1 MNYKMAPKLW
11 SHLMNHQIK
20 TAALSTIALSLLGCN
35 QAQPQVEEP
44 SASRP
49 VQVIEVNE
57 RNEELNKSF
66 SGIVKAKETAS
77 LSFRVP
83 GTVESVFVNKGSVV
97 EKGQVIAT
105 LDKHDYQVSLEEL
118 QARMLE
124 AQSAH
129 KLAKA
134 ELKRV
139 KQATSDDAIASVN
152 LDRAI
157 SSYERSLSAVKVVE
171 KNIQRAKDALRYTT
185 LRAPFTGIVADVS
198 VDPHEQTLPGGSVVS
213 IQQEGSWEVDIDV
226 PENMIAQFALGQP
239 ASLTWYDSKQSY
251 RATVAE
257 IAPKKHL
264 LKQTYTVTLDID
276 SISSALF
283 NGKAVTVNTALNT
296 SHSSH
301 CFPYSAILGEKQTLH
316 VNVVRDAVI
325 HSEPVN
331 LDSIDAYQACVT
343 GSFEQGDYVV
353 ISGSH
358 YLSEGDAA
366 PNLTIKTL

>member
-1 MNYKMAPKLW
+1 
-11 SHLMNHQIK
+11 MNHQIK

-157 SSYERSLSAVKVVE
+157 SSYNV
-171 KNIQRAKDALRYTT
+171 
-185 LRAPFTGIVADVS
+185 
-198 VDPHEQTLPGGSVVS
+198 
-213 IQQEGSWEVDIDV
+213 
-226 PENMIAQFALGQP
+226 
-239 ASLTWYDSKQSY
+239 ASLPSKWLRKTSNVQKMPYVTPLYVHHSLALLPTFLLIHMSKPC
-251 RATVAE
+251 RAAVLCQFS
-257 IAPKKHL
+257 KK
-264 LKQTYTVTLDID
+264 T
-276 SISSALF
+276 A
-283 NGKAVTVNTALNT
+283 GKWT
-296 SHSSH
+296 ST
-301 CFPYSAILGEKQTLH
+301 CRKI
-316 VNVVRDAVI
+316 
-325 HSEPVN
+325 
-331 LDSIDAYQACVT
+331 
-343 GSFEQGDYVV
+343 
-353 ISGSH
+353 
-358 YLSEGDAA
+358 
-366 PNLTIKTL
+366 